1 MFGPLVFQLDINV
14 RSAYSERHVPQIQF
28 LSLESPP
35 GPSADNL
42 LVRYLSYGLIH
53 KLRQLVCSKERK
65 SIMFLH

>member
-14 RSAYSERHVPQIQF
+14 RNAYSEHHVPQIQ

-42 LVRYLSYGLIH
+42 LLA
-53 KLRQLVCSKERK
+53 
-65 SIMFLH
+65 